1 MTSGDDALA
10 EALRKLRSEYLKD
23 APLRISEL
31 WALLE
36 RVERGERRALDELG
50 RALHKLAGSGGSY
63 GFPGISD
70 RSRTAEQGIQRV
82 LASGAGVSE
91 SDLGALRSMI
101 EDVVRAFAA
110 ASAEGTSA
118 PG

>member
-1 MTSGDDALA
+1 MTSGNDALA

-36 RVERGERRALDELG
+36 RVEHRDRGALDELG

-70 RSRTAEQGIQRV
+70 RSRAAEQGIQRV
-82 LASGAGVSE
+82 LASGGGVSE
-91 SDLGALRSMI
+91 SDLFALRSMI
-101 EDVVRAFAA
+101 EDVVSAFAA